1 MINEILFMNG
11 YGIYVWSSFIFTLS
25 CFGILYSVVKIQ
37 LVKEQKKFEVKLI
50 SIETH
55 NVDGSV
61 TKNFELISNYL
72 KDLNYDIYKRIG
84 PTSLYKSNF

>member
-37 LVKEQKKFEVKLI
+37 LVKEQKKFEIKFKNLAYEK
-50 SIETH
+50 IELAKKQETYREILA
-55 NVDGSV
+55 NTSA
-61 TKNFELISNYL
+61 
-72 KDLNYDIYKRIG
+72 YKI
-84 PTSLYKSNF
+84 